1 MLQMPSLHLKEA
13 SEVNRNI
20 DQGGRLGEL
29 NLTTNEIDDLI
40 AFLETLTDE

>member
-1 MLQMPSLHLKEA
+1 LKEA